1 MAMIGGRFGQ
11 IIFIRKKLK
20 DKLDF
25 NEISRECY
33 KCLGPVLLTSEV
45 RSIKVYREGRGGSNK
60 IHKMAKRQKNIH
72 NTHGYPGDCRC
83 LVVMV
88 TMVGIILPVYDA

>member
-25 NEISRECY
+25 NEISRDCN

-45 RSIKVYREGRGGSNK
+45 RSIKVYREGRGGSNI

-72 NTHGYPGDCRC
+72 NMYTWLSWIFGCYGDYGWHNAPS
-83 LVVMV
+83 V
-88 TMVGIILPVYDA
+88 